1 MNKQINNSGSKY
13 KKRHDLGAKQPVSNV
28 YAFQVFHLK
37 TETREAGSRHTL
49 VLSLI
54 VQSTIIVPLLYI
66 HICHICISYIYIY
79 IYFFYKYKYTY
90 TYTHIHT
97 YTQINT
103 YIHIHIYT
111 LYTNNFVSR
120 NSHF

>member
-13 KKRHDLGAKQPVSNV
+13 NKRHDLGAKQPVSSV

-79 IYFFYKYKYTY
+79 IYIYIFL
-90 TYTHIHT
+90 
-97 YTQINT
+97 QIQI
-103 YIHIHIYT
+103 YIHIYT
-111 LYTNNFVSR
+111 HTHIYTNKHIYTHTHIHSI
-120 NSHF
+120 H

>member
-13 KKRHDLGAKQPVSNV
+13 KKRHDLGAKQPVSSV

-66 HICHICISYIYIY
+66 HICHICIYIYIY
-79 IYFFYKYKYTY
+79 IYIYIFTN
-90 TYTHIHT
+90 TNIHTHIHT
-97 YTQINT
+97 YT
-103 YIHIHIYT
+103 HIHK
-111 LYTNNFVSR
+111 
-120 NSHF
+120 